1 MQYDEFKSYAEIVLG
16 NPPFIGDIPTVG
28 KYKFP
33 QLARVNYLPEEPVYP
48 FNYLKS
54 TVEKGCY

>member
-33 QLARVNYLPEEPVYP
+33 QLARVNYLPEEPVYR
-48 FNYLKS
+48 S
-54 TVEKGCY
+54 II